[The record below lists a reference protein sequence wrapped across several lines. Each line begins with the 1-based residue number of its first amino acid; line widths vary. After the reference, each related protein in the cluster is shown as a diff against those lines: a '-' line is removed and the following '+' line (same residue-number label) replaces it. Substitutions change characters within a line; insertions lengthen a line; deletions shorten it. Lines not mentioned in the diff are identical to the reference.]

1 MRNKQARTN
10 TFTRNSHLHLL
21 NTRDLGASLPL
32 PLKLVPPT
40 TSTPVQVI
48 QYTLLC
54 WTYGLFGRNQDKPG
68 VIVFLLHHPSGDRDT
83 HHILLVGARPRG
95 QDTDSWYAR

>member
-1 MRNKQARTN
+1 MSYTCNSPLLGLIKEEADPLAQGDTDENTRNKQARTN
-10 TFTRNSHLHLL
+10 TFTRNSHLHSL

-48 QYTLLC
+48 QYNLLC
-54 WTYGLFGRNQDKPG
+54 WTYGPLGRN
-68 VIVFLLHHPSGDRDT
+68 
-83 HHILLVGARPRG
+83 
-95 QDTDSWYAR
+95 